1 MTNYRPLSEKEIAT
15 LTVYGCSSESWK
27 NVQVTEDFSP
37 AFISNVHFS
46 GTAFLGTYQKV
57 FELAGGVKKHAGIY
71 NCVLH
76 NCIVENDVFIDEI
89 HNYIANYSIQEGAYI
104 ENIDV
109 LVVDGE
115 SAFGNGIRVPVINEG
130 GGREIPVYDHLSA
143 PVAYI
148 LALYR
153 YRPDLI
159 QNLQDLIDE
168 YTLNQKS
175 DKGIVGK
182 NVRIVNCGSIK
193 NVRIGD
199 YAILEGATCLENG
212 TIISHEEAPVKI
224 GFGVKCNDFIIN
236 SGSSITDSTT
246 VSGCFIGQGCILGKN
261 FSALDS
267 VFFANCQGFL
277 GEAASV
283 FAGPYTVTHHKS
295 SMLLAGM
302 YSFFNAGSGTNQSN
316 HMYKLG
322 PVHQGITERG
332 VKTASDSY
340 LSWPARIGAFT
351 LVMGRHTKH
360 SDTSDLPFSYL
371 IENNTDSFLIPGI
384 NLQSAGTT
392 RDALKWPLRD
402 SRKDPELLD
411 PVNFNLLS
419 PFTVQQM
426 MKGVEILKNLYSSS
440 KENTEVYLYK
450 NCKIKK
456 TFLLKGIELY
466 TNAINIFLGDSLIQ
480 RLKDADYNTISEIR
494 HLLKPES
501 DYKSENW
508 IDLSGLLAPAH
519 KIEKLIK
526 SIENKEIELTDIQ
539 LQLVK
544 IHEGYDH
551 SAWSWA
557 NHKLTEYWGKTYNDI
572 EMNDLISFIELWKTT
587 VLKQNQQIYTDAK
600 KEFNQTS
607 RIAYGADGNEA
618 QTNLDFEMV
627 RGDFENNAFIKEIA
641 NQLTV
646 KTASADA
653 VILKL
658 LKFNQ

>member
-1 MTNYRPLSEKEIAT
+1 MINYRPLSEKEIAT

-37 AFISNVHFS
+37 SFFSNVHFS
-46 GTAFLGTYQKV
+46 GTIFLGTYHKV

-71 NCVLH
+71 NCILH
-76 NCIVENDVFIDEI
+76 NCIIENDVYIDKI
-89 HNYIANYSIQEGAYI
+89 HNYISNYSIREGSYI
-104 ENIDV
+104 ENID
-109 LVVDGE
+109 LLIVDE
-115 SAFGNGIRVPVINEG
+115 VSTFGNGISVPVMNEG
-130 GGREIPVYDHLSA
+130 GGRNIPIYDNLSA
-143 PVAYI
+143 PLAYM

-153 YRPDLI
+153 YRPVLI
-159 QNLQDLIDE
+159 QNLLDMIQDYSLK
-168 YTLNQKS
+168 QQS
-175 DKGIVGK
+175 DKGTIGK

-199 YAILEGATCLENG
+199 YAILEGATYLENG
-212 TIISHEEAPVKI
+212 TIISNENAPVHI

-236 SGSSITDSTT
+236 SGSSITDSTI
-246 VSGCFIGQGCILGKN
+246 VSGCFVGQGCILGKN

-277 GEAASV
+277 GEATSV

-384 NLQSAGTT
+384 NLQSAGTI
-392 RDALKWPLRD
+392 RDAQKWPLRD
-402 SRKDPELLD
+402 SRKDSILLD
-411 PVNFNLLS
+411 PVNFNLLN
-419 PFTVQQM
+419 PYTVQKM
-426 MKGVEILKNLYSSS
+426 VRGVEILKNLYSSS

-456 TFLLKGIELY
+456 SFLLKGIELY
-466 TNAINIFLGDSLIQ
+466 NSAIYKFIGDSLINQ
-480 RLKDADYNTISEIR
+480 LKDVDYNSLSEIR
-494 HLLKPES
+494 HLLIPGNKIGTGS
-501 DYKSENW
+501 W
-508 IDLSGLLAPAH
+508 IDLSGLLAPATE
-519 KIEKLIK
+519 IENLIK
-526 SIENKEIELTDIQ
+526 SIENKEIDLTGIE
-539 LQLVK
+539 LQLWK
-544 IHEGYDH
+544 IHAQYDQ
-551 SAWSWA
+551 SAWSWVSH
-557 NHKLTEYWGKTYNDI
+557 NLNEYLGKNINEVDL
-572 EMNDLISFIELWKTT
+572 NDLISLIERWKTS
-587 VLKQNQQIYTDAK
+587 VIKLDQLIYSDAK

-607 RIAYGADGNEA
+607 KTAYGVDGNEEQA
-618 QTNLDFEMV
+618 DQDFESV
-627 RGDFENNAFIKEIA
+627 RGNFESDTFVKEIA
-641 NQLTV
+641 NHI
-646 KTASADA
+646 KTETETAENL
-653 VILKL
+653 IHKL
-658 LKFNQ
+658 SKFKQ

>member
-1 MTNYRPLSEKEIAT
+1 MINYRPLSEKEIAT

-37 AFISNVHFS
+37 SFFSNVHFS
-46 GTAFLGTYQKV
+46 GTILLGTYHKV

-71 NCVLH
+71 NCILH
-76 NCIVENDVFIDEI
+76 NCIIENDVYIDKI
-89 HNYIANYSIQEGAYI
+89 HNYISNYSIREGSYI
-104 ENIDV
+104 ENID
-109 LVVDGE
+109 LLIVDE
-115 SAFGNGIRVPVINEG
+115 VSTFGNGISVPVMNEG
-130 GGREIPVYDHLSA
+130 GGRNIPIYDNLSA
-143 PVAYI
+143 PLAYM

-153 YRPDLI
+153 YRPVLI
-159 QNLQDLIDE
+159 QNLLDMIQDYSLK
-168 YTLNQKS
+168 QQS
-175 DKGIVGK
+175 DKGTIGK

-199 YAILEGATCLENG
+199 NAILEGATHLENG
-212 TIISHEEAPVKI
+212 TIISNENAPVHI

-236 SGSSITDSTT
+236 SGSSITDSTI
-246 VSGCFIGQGCILGKN
+246 VSGCFVGQGCILGKN

-277 GEAASV
+277 GEATSV

-384 NLQSAGTT
+384 NLQSAGTI
-392 RDALKWPLRD
+392 RDAQKWPLRD
-402 SRKDPELLD
+402 SRKDSILLD
-411 PVNFNLLS
+411 PVNFNLLN
-419 PFTVQQM
+419 PYTVQKM
-426 MKGVEILKNLYSSS
+426 VRGVEILKNLYSSS

-456 TFLLKGIELY
+456 SFLLKGIELY
-466 TNAINIFLGDSLIQ
+466 NSAIYKFIGDSLIN
-480 RLKDADYNTISEIR
+480 RLKDVDYNSLSEIS
-494 HLLKPES
+494 HLLIPGNKIGTGS
-501 DYKSENW
+501 W
-508 IDLSGLLAPAH
+508 IDLSGLLAPATE
-519 KIEKLIK
+519 IENLIK
-526 SIENKEIELTDIQ
+526 SIENKEIDLTGIE
-539 LQLVK
+539 LQLWK
-544 IHEGYDH
+544 IHAQYDQ
-551 SAWSWA
+551 SAWSWVSH
-557 NHKLTEYWGKTYNDI
+557 NLNEYLGKNINEVDL
-572 EMNDLISFIELWKTT
+572 NDLISLIERWKTS
-587 VLKQNQQIYTDAK
+587 VIKLDQLIYSDAK

-607 RIAYGADGNEA
+607 KTAYGVDGNEEQA
-618 QTNLDFEMV
+618 DQDFESV
-627 RGDFENNAFIKEIA
+627 RGNFESDTFVKEIA
-641 NQLTV
+641 NHI
-646 KTASADA
+646 KTETETAENL
-653 VILKL
+653 IHKL
-658 LKFNQ
+658 SKFKQ

>member
-1 MTNYRPLSEKEIAT
+1 MINYRPLSEKEIAT

-37 AFISNVHFS
+37 SFFSNVHFS
-46 GTAFLGTYQKV
+46 GTILLGTYHKV

-71 NCVLH
+71 NCILH
-76 NCIVENDVFIDEI
+76 NCIIENDVYIDKI
-89 HNYIANYSIQEGAYI
+89 HNYISNYSIREGSYI
-104 ENIDV
+104 ENID
-109 LVVDGE
+109 LLIVDE
-115 SAFGNGIRVPVINEG
+115 VSTFGNGISVPVMNEG
-130 GGREIPVYDHLSA
+130 GGRNIPIYDNLSA
-143 PVAYI
+143 PLAYM

-153 YRPDLI
+153 YRPVLI
-159 QNLQDLIDE
+159 QNLLDMIQDYSLK
-168 YTLNQKS
+168 QQS
-175 DKGIVGK
+175 DKGTIGK

-199 YAILEGATCLENG
+199 NAILEGATHLENG
-212 TIISHEEAPVKI
+212 TIISNENAPVHI

-236 SGSSITDSTT
+236 SGSSITDSTI
-246 VSGCFIGQGCILGKN
+246 VSGCFVGQGCILGKN

-277 GEAASV
+277 GEATSV

-384 NLQSAGTT
+384 NLQSAGTI
-392 RDALKWPLRD
+392 RDAQKWPLRD
-402 SRKDPELLD
+402 SRKDSILLD
-411 PVNFNLLS
+411 PVNFNLLN
-419 PFTVQQM
+419 PYTVQKM
-426 MKGVEILKNLYSSS
+426 VRGVEILKNLYSSS

-456 TFLLKGIELY
+456 SFLLKGIELY
-466 TNAINIFLGDSLIQ
+466 NSAIYKFIGDSLINQ
-480 RLKDADYNTISEIR
+480 LKDVDYNSLSEIR
-494 HLLKPES
+494 HLLIPGNKIGTGS
-501 DYKSENW
+501 W
-508 IDLSGLLAPAH
+508 IDLSGLLAPATE
-519 KIEKLIK
+519 IENLIK
-526 SIENKEIELTDIQ
+526 SIENKEIDLTGIE
-539 LQLVK
+539 LQLWK
-544 IHEGYDH
+544 IHAQYDQ
-551 SAWSWA
+551 SAWSWVSH
-557 NHKLTEYWGKTYNDI
+557 NLNEYLGKNINEVDL
-572 EMNDLISFIELWKTT
+572 NDLISLIERWKTS
-587 VLKQNQQIYTDAK
+587 VFKLDQLIYSDAK

-607 RIAYGADGNEA
+607 KTAYGVDGNDVQA
-618 QTNLDFEMV
+618 DQDFESV
-627 RGDFENNAFIKEIA
+627 RGNFESDTFVKEIA
-641 NQLTV
+641 NHI
-646 KTASADA
+646 KTETETAENL
-653 VILKL
+653 IHKL
-658 LKFNQ
+658 SKFKQ

>member
-1 MTNYRPLSEKEIAT
+1 MINYRPLSEKEIAT

-37 AFISNVHFS
+37 SFFSNVHFS
-46 GTAFLGTYQKV
+46 GTIFLGTYHKV

-71 NCVLH
+71 NCILH
-76 NCIVENDVFIDEI
+76 NCIIENDVYIDKI
-89 HNYIANYSIQEGAYI
+89 HNYISNYSIREGSYI
-104 ENIDV
+104 ENID
-109 LVVDGE
+109 LLIVDE
-115 SAFGNGIRVPVINEG
+115 VSTFGNGISVPVMNEG
-130 GGREIPVYDHLSA
+130 GGRNIPIYDNLSA
-143 PVAYI
+143 PLAYM

-153 YRPDLI
+153 YRPVLI
-159 QNLQDLIDE
+159 QNLLDMIQDYSLK
-168 YTLNQKS
+168 QQS
-175 DKGIVGK
+175 DKGTIGK

-199 YAILEGATCLENG
+199 YAILEGATYLENG
-212 TIISHEEAPVKI
+212 TIISNENAPVHI

-236 SGSSITDSTT
+236 SGSSITDSTI
-246 VSGCFIGQGCILGKN
+246 VSGCFVGQGCILGKN

-277 GEAASV
+277 GEATSV

-384 NLQSAGTT
+384 NLQSAGTI
-392 RDALKWPLRD
+392 RDAQKWPLRD
-402 SRKDPELLD
+402 SRKDSILLD
-411 PVNFNLLS
+411 PVNFNLLN
-419 PFTVQQM
+419 PYTVQKM
-426 MKGVEILKNLYSSS
+426 VRGVEILKNLYSSS

-456 TFLLKGIELY
+456 SFLLKGIELY
-466 TNAINIFLGDSLIQ
+466 NSAIYKFIGDSLINQ
-480 RLKDADYNTISEIR
+480 LKDVDYNSLSEIR
-494 HLLKPES
+494 HLLIPGNKIGTGS
-501 DYKSENW
+501 W
-508 IDLSGLLAPAH
+508 IDLSGLLAPATE
-519 KIEKLIK
+519 IENLIK
-526 SIENKEIELTDIQ
+526 SIENKEIDLTGIE
-539 LQLVK
+539 LQLWK
-544 IHEGYDH
+544 IHAQYDQ
-551 SAWSWA
+551 SAWSWVSH
-557 NHKLTEYWGKTYNDI
+557 NLNEYLGKNINEVDL
-572 EMNDLISFIELWKTT
+572 NDLISLIERWKTS
-587 VLKQNQQIYTDAK
+587 VIKLDQLIYSDAK

-607 RIAYGADGNEA
+607 KTAYGVDGNDVQA
-618 QTNLDFEMV
+618 DQDFESV
-627 RGDFENNAFIKEIA
+627 RGNFESDTFVKEIA
-641 NQLTV
+641 NHI
-646 KTASADA
+646 KTETETAENL
-653 VILKL
+653 IHKL
-658 LKFNQ
+658 SKFKQ

>member
-1 MTNYRPLSEKEIAT
+1 MINYRPLSEKEIAT

-37 AFISNVHFS
+37 SFFSNVHFS
-46 GTAFLGTYQKV
+46 GTIFLGTYHKV

-71 NCVLH
+71 NCILH
-76 NCIVENDVFIDEI
+76 NCIIENDVYIDKI
-89 HNYIANYSIQEGAYI
+89 HNYISNYSIREGSYI
-104 ENIDV
+104 ENID
-109 LVVDGE
+109 LLIVDE
-115 SAFGNGIRVPVINEG
+115 VSTFGNGISVPVMNEG
-130 GGREIPVYDHLSA
+130 GGRNIPIYDNLSA
-143 PVAYI
+143 PLAYM

-153 YRPDLI
+153 YRPVLI
-159 QNLQDLIDE
+159 QNLLDMIQDYSLK
-168 YTLNQKS
+168 QQS
-175 DKGIVGK
+175 DKGTIGK

-199 YAILEGATCLENG
+199 NAILEGATHLENG
-212 TIISHEEAPVKI
+212 TIISNENAPVHI

-236 SGSSITDSTT
+236 SGSSITDSTI
-246 VSGCFIGQGCILGKN
+246 VSGCFVGQGCILGKN

-277 GEAASV
+277 GEATSV

-384 NLQSAGTT
+384 NLQSAGTI
-392 RDALKWPLRD
+392 RDAQKWPLRD
-402 SRKDPELLD
+402 SRKDSILLD
-411 PVNFNLLS
+411 PVNFNLLN
-419 PFTVQQM
+419 PYTVQKM
-426 MKGVEILKNLYSSS
+426 VRGVEILKNLYSSS

-456 TFLLKGIELY
+456 SFLLKGIELY
-466 TNAINIFLGDSLIQ
+466 NSAIYKFIGDSLINQ
-480 RLKDADYNTISEIR
+480 LKDVDYNSLSEIR
-494 HLLKPES
+494 HLLIPGNKIGTGS
-501 DYKSENW
+501 W
-508 IDLSGLLAPAH
+508 IDLSGLLAPATE
-519 KIEKLIK
+519 IENLIK
-526 SIENKEIELTDIQ
+526 SIENKEIDLTGIE
-539 LQLVK
+539 LQLWK
-544 IHEGYDH
+544 IHAQYDQ
-551 SAWSWA
+551 SAWSWVSH
-557 NHKLTEYWGKTYNDI
+557 NLNEYLGKNINEVDL
-572 EMNDLISFIELWKTT
+572 NDLISLIERWKTS
-587 VLKQNQQIYTDAK
+587 VFKLDQLIYSDAK

-607 RIAYGADGNEA
+607 KTAYGVDGNDVQA
-618 QTNLDFEMV
+618 DQDFESV
-627 RGDFENNAFIKEIA
+627 RGNFESDTFVKEIA
-641 NQLTV
+641 NHI
-646 KTASADA
+646 KTETETAENL
-653 VILKL
+653 IHKL
-658 LKFNQ
+658 SKFKQ

>member
-1 MTNYRPLSEKEIAT
+1 MINYRPLSEKEIAT

-37 AFISNVHFS
+37 SFFSNVHFS
-46 GTAFLGTYQKV
+46 GTIFLGTYHKV

-71 NCVLH
+71 NCILH
-76 NCIVENDVFIDEI
+76 NCIIENDVYIDKI
-89 HNYIANYSIQEGAYI
+89 HNYISNYSIREGSYI
-104 ENIDV
+104 ENID
-109 LVVDGE
+109 LLIVDE
-115 SAFGNGIRVPVINEG
+115 VSTFGNGISVPVMNEG
-130 GGREIPVYDHLSA
+130 GGRNIPIYDNLSA
-143 PVAYI
+143 PLAYM

-153 YRPDLI
+153 YRPVLI
-159 QNLQDLIDE
+159 QNLLDMIQDYSLK
-168 YTLNQKS
+168 QQS
-175 DKGIVGK
+175 DKGTIGK

-199 YAILEGATCLENG
+199 NAILEGATHLENG
-212 TIISHEEAPVKI
+212 TIISNENAPVHI

-236 SGSSITDSTT
+236 SGSSITDSTI
-246 VSGCFIGQGCILGKN
+246 VSGCFVGQGCILGKN

-277 GEAASV
+277 GEATSV

-384 NLQSAGTT
+384 NLQSAGTI
-392 RDALKWPLRD
+392 RDAQKWPLRD
-402 SRKDPELLD
+402 SRKDSILLD
-411 PVNFNLLS
+411 PVNFNLLN
-419 PFTVQQM
+419 PYTVQKM
-426 MKGVEILKNLYSSS
+426 VRGVEILKNLYSSS

-456 TFLLKGIELY
+456 SFLLKGIELY
-466 TNAINIFLGDSLIQ
+466 NSAIYKFIGDSLINQ
-480 RLKDADYNTISEIR
+480 LKDVDYNSLSEIR
-494 HLLKPES
+494 HLLIPGNKIGTGS
-501 DYKSENW
+501 W
-508 IDLSGLLAPAH
+508 IDLSGLLAPATE
-519 KIEKLIK
+519 IENLIK
-526 SIENKEIELTDIQ
+526 SIENKEIDLTGIE
-539 LQLVK
+539 LQLWK
-544 IHEGYDH
+544 IHAQYDQ
-551 SAWSWA
+551 SAWSWVSH
-557 NHKLTEYWGKTYNDI
+557 NLNEYLGKNINEVDL
-572 EMNDLISFIELWKTT
+572 NDLISLIERWKTS
-587 VLKQNQQIYTDAK
+587 VIKLDQLIYSDAK

-607 RIAYGADGNEA
+607 KTAYGVDGNEEQA
-618 QTNLDFEMV
+618 DQDFESV
-627 RGDFENNAFIKEIA
+627 RGNFESDTFVKEIA
-641 NQLTV
+641 NHI
-646 KTASADA
+646 KTETETAENL
-653 VILKL
+653 IHKL
-658 LKFNQ
+658 SKFKQ

>member
-1 MTNYRPLSEKEIAT
+1 MINYRPLSEKEIAT

-37 AFISNVHFS
+37 SFFSNVHFS
-46 GTAFLGTYQKV
+46 GTIFLGTYHKV

-71 NCVLH
+71 NCILH
-76 NCIVENDVFIDEI
+76 NCIIENDVYIDKI
-89 HNYIANYSIQEGAYI
+89 HNYISNYSIREGSYI
-104 ENIDV
+104 ENID
-109 LVVDGE
+109 LLIVDE
-115 SAFGNGIRVPVINEG
+115 VSTFGNGISVPVMNEG
-130 GGREIPVYDHLSA
+130 GGRNIPIYDNLSA
-143 PVAYI
+143 PLAYM

-153 YRPDLI
+153 YRPVLI
-159 QNLQDLIDE
+159 QNLLDMIQDYSLK
-168 YTLNQKS
+168 QQS
-175 DKGIVGK
+175 DKGTIGK

-199 YAILEGATCLENG
+199 NAILEGATHLENG
-212 TIISHEEAPVKI
+212 TIISNENAPVHI

-236 SGSSITDSTT
+236 SGSSITDSTI
-246 VSGCFIGQGCILGKN
+246 VSGCFVGQGCILGKN

-277 GEAASV
+277 GEATSV

-384 NLQSAGTT
+384 NLQSAGTI
-392 RDALKWPLRD
+392 RDAQKWPLRD
-402 SRKDPELLD
+402 SRKDSILLD
-411 PVNFNLLS
+411 PVNFNLLN
-419 PFTVQQM
+419 PYTVQKM
-426 MKGVEILKNLYSSS
+426 VRGVEILKNLYSSS

-456 TFLLKGIELY
+456 SFLLKGIELY
-466 TNAINIFLGDSLIQ
+466 NSAIYKFIGDSLINQ
-480 RLKDADYNTISEIR
+480 LKDVDYNSLSEIR
-494 HLLKPES
+494 HLLIPGNKIGTGS
-501 DYKSENW
+501 W
-508 IDLSGLLAPAH
+508 IDLSGLLAPATE
-519 KIEKLIK
+519 IENLIK
-526 SIENKEIELTDIQ
+526 SIENKEIDLTGIE
-539 LQLVK
+539 LQLWK
-544 IHEGYDH
+544 IHAQYDQ
-551 SAWSWA
+551 SAWSWVSH
-557 NHKLTEYWGKTYNDI
+557 NLNEYLGKNINEVDL
-572 EMNDLISFIELWKTT
+572 NDLISLIERWKTS
-587 VLKQNQQIYTDAK
+587 VFKLDQLIYSDAK

-607 RIAYGADGNEA
+607 KTAYGVDGNEEQA
-618 QTNLDFEMV
+618 DQDFESV
-627 RGDFENNAFIKEIA
+627 RGNFESDTFVKEIA
-641 NQLTV
+641 NHI
-646 KTASADA
+646 KTETETAENL
-653 VILKL
+653 IHKL
-658 LKFNQ
+658 SKFKQ

>member
-1 MTNYRPLSEKEIAT
+1 MINYRPLSEKEIAT

-37 AFISNVHFS
+37 SFFSNVHFS
-46 GTAFLGTYQKV
+46 GTIFLGTYHKV

-71 NCVLH
+71 NCILH
-76 NCIVENDVFIDEI
+76 NCIIENDVYIDKI
-89 HNYIANYSIQEGAYI
+89 HNYISNYSIREGSYI
-104 ENIDV
+104 ENID
-109 LVVDGE
+109 LLIVDE
-115 SAFGNGIRVPVINEG
+115 VSTFGNGISVPVMNEG
-130 GGREIPVYDHLSA
+130 GGRNIPIYDNLSA
-143 PVAYI
+143 PLAYM

-153 YRPDLI
+153 YRPVLI
-159 QNLQDLIDE
+159 QNLLDMIQDYSLK
-168 YTLNQKS
+168 QQS
-175 DKGIVGK
+175 DKGTIGK

-199 YAILEGATCLENG
+199 YAILKGATYLENG
-212 TIISHEEAPVKI
+212 TIISNENAPVHI

-236 SGSSITDSTT
+236 SGSSITDSTI
-246 VSGCFIGQGCILGKN
+246 VSGCFVGQGCILGKN

-277 GEAASV
+277 GEATSV

-384 NLQSAGTT
+384 NLQSAGTI
-392 RDALKWPLRD
+392 RDAQKWPLRD
-402 SRKDPELLD
+402 SRKDSILLD
-411 PVNFNLLS
+411 PVNFNLLN
-419 PFTVQQM
+419 PYTVQKM
-426 MKGVEILKNLYSSS
+426 VRGVEILKNLYSSS

-456 TFLLKGIELY
+456 SFLLKGIELY
-466 TNAINIFLGDSLIQ
+466 NSAIYKFIGDSLINQ
-480 RLKDADYNTISEIR
+480 LKDVDYNSLSEIR
-494 HLLKPES
+494 HLLIPGNKIGTGS
-501 DYKSENW
+501 W
-508 IDLSGLLAPAH
+508 IDLSGLLAPATE
-519 KIEKLIK
+519 IENLIK
-526 SIENKEIELTDIQ
+526 SIENKEIDLTGIE
-539 LQLVK
+539 LQLWK
-544 IHEGYDH
+544 IHAQYDQ
-551 SAWSWA
+551 SAWSWVSH
-557 NHKLTEYWGKTYNDI
+557 NLNEYLGKNINEVDL
-572 EMNDLISFIELWKTT
+572 NDLISLIERWKTS
-587 VLKQNQQIYTDAK
+587 VFKLDQLIYSDAK

-607 RIAYGADGNEA
+607 KTAYGVDGNEEQA
-618 QTNLDFEMV
+618 DQDFESV
-627 RGDFENNAFIKEIA
+627 RGNFESDTFVKEIA
-641 NQLTV
+641 NHI
-646 KTASADA
+646 KTETETAENL
-653 VILKL
+653 IHKL
-658 LKFNQ
+658 SKFKQ